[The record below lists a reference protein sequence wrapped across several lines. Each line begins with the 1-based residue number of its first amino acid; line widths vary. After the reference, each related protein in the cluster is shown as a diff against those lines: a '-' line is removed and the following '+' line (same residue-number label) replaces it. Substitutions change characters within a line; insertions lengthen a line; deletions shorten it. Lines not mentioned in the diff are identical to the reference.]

1 MDLVDLEWRYFKG
14 LARWGRVP
22 MKFSFMDIQFNSEKR
37 FVESQGM
44 PGLIFPPLVR
54 KTLVIYPQI
63 HYHKEGHYSLKWD
76 V

>member
-14 LARWGRVP
+14 LAKWKRTSPEVP
-22 MKFSFMDIQFNSEKR
+22 FWDIKYDTEKR

-44 PGLIFPPLVR
+44 PGHIFPPLIR
-54 KTLVIYPQI
+54 KTLSIYPQVNYTKGGK
-63 HYHKEGHYSLKWD
+63 HSLNWN